1 MRLRGR
7 RGGRR
12 RAFSGLDQMKRDSC
26 WRQWLQM
33 GAAVLELCLQMPEG
47 IELHCIAN
55 GGSGL
60 GALPADA

>member
-1 MRLRGR
+1 
-7 RGGRR
+7 
-12 RAFSGLDQMKRDSC
+12 
-26 WRQWLQM
+26 M